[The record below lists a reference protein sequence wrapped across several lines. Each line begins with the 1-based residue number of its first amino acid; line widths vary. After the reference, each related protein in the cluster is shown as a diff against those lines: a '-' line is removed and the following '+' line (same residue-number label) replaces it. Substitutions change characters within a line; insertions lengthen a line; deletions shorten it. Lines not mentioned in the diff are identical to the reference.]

1 MFELRASVSLPK
13 GDNYSGGVKVKTYQK
28 IASLLQAI
36 INCQKSSNQVWQDN
50 HTEAIETIM
59 QNSPSGSGFDN
70 GTSLDFFKST
80 PEKLVFNTAFHHMD
94 ENGFYDGWS
103 KHEVIIT
110 PSLAF
115 GFNIRVTGRDRNEIK
130 DYIAEMMDSFLNEEI

>member
-1 MFELRASVSLPK
+1 MK
-13 GDNYSGGVKVKTYQK
+13 KYQK

-36 INCQKSSNQVWQDN
+36 INCQKSNNPEWKGK
-50 HTEAIETIM
+50 HTETIETIM

-103 KHEVIIT
+103 HHDVIIT
-110 PSLAF
+110 PSLAS
-115 GFNIRVTGRDRNEIK
+115 GFNLRVTGRDRNEIK
-130 DYIAEMMDSFLNEEI
+130 DYIAEIMDSFLNEEI